1 MYESSQHLFFEY
13 SFFGKV
19 WSNVLIWSDVSCALS
34 NNNFLHAI
42 HIYHLVCHGKAMD
55 EILYS
60 IWMSFIWSI
69 ESTLPI

>member
-1 MYESSQHLFFEY
+1 MRKKIKDDFMQFFNDFHTSFYAGGSKVYESSHHLFLEC

-42 HIYHLVCHGKAMD
+42 HV
-55 EILYS
+55 
-60 IWMSFIWSI
+60 
-69 ESTLPI
+69 